1 MTDSSFASDTF
12 DQGADSY
19 NLTQGPDTSED
30 QEPDSS
36 NDNIC
41 ITSNSRLK
49 EEFESDNWFNDDS
62 EVGPNFYFDILI

>member
-12 DQGADSY
+12 DQTGPEY

-41 ITSNSRLK
+41 LASNSRLK
-49 EEFESDNWFNDDS
+49 EEFESDNWFNDDN
-62 EVGPNFYFDILI
+62 EVSSNFQFIVLI